1 MNAEIVMKEREDGNT
16 EVRIVGMAS
25 DIIPMVLRL
34 VDEVATLHAQQVG
47 ASRYA
52 SLMAMADT
60 IRDIARDCDDEDG
73 GLS

>member
-1 MNAEIVMKEREDGNT
+1 MSAEIIMREREDGRA

-25 DIIPMVLRL
+25 DIIPMVLGL
-34 VDEVATLHAQQVG
+34 VEEVAKIHADQMGMSKYV
-47 ASRYA
+47 

-60 IRDIARDCDDEDG
+60 IRDIARDCDEDG

>member
-1 MNAEIVMKEREDGNT
+1 MSAEIIMREREDGNT

-25 DIIPMVLRL
+25 DLIPMVLRL

-47 ASRYA
+47 APRYV
-52 SLMAMADT
+52 SLLAMAYT
-60 IRDIARDCDDEDG
+60 IRDIARDCYDEDG